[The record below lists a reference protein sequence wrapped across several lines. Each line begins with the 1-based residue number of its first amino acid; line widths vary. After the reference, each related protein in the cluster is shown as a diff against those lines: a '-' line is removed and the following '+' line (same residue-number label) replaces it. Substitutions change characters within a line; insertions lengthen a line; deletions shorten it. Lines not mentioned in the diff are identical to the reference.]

1 MSRQPSP
8 SDVADEGAAP
18 PPAAAHAAS
27 SELSAQVVR
36 LTRQVAA
43 LRAHLTN
50 RARHGVEWSAY
61 VVLFH
66 LVKAGAMR
74 SSALAEMVCSD
85 PSTISRQTAS
95 LVEHGLVERRPD
107 PDDGRAVQLAATDAG
122 RALFDQ
128 MRAERDGLIASVLVD
143 WDPADVATL
152 AHLLDRFT
160 TDLERHR
167 PRLLKT
173 LDSLETA

>member
-1 MSRQPSP
+1 MSRQPT
-8 SDVADEGAAP
+8 SDGP
-18 PPAAAHAAS
+18 RPATAS
-27 SELSAQVVR
+27 TSELSAQVVR
-36 LTRQVAA
+36 LTRQVAT
-43 LRAHLTN
+43 LRAHLTS

-66 LVKAGAMR
+66 LVKSGAMR

-85 PSTISRQTAS
+85 PSTISRQTTS

-143 WDPADVATL
+143 WDPADVAAL
-152 AHLLDRFT
+152 AHLLDSFT

-173 LDSLETA
+173 IDSLETS